1 MGHGITTTDNMFS
14 VREMPW
20 HNLVEPLPDYPTRE
34 EAQQIAHPWEP
45 IEVPVY
51 RAVPQIIDG
60 EPVTTYEQIPGSK
73 GIERSDNGDHLGVV
87 NETLGIVTN
96 NDLWDVAEAVAHA
109 DGGGAQGPVQY
120 ETAGSLDGGRKVW
133 ALLRFTEPLQI
144 SGDPHGATIPF
155 FALQNSHDGTGSFR
169 GQAINTRIVCANTSS
184 AADTEAKRS
193 GYEFTFR
200 HSRNVRQRVEEAKA
214 AVSLWREQVTMW
226 QTAMEHLLTVHVS
239 NAQLHR
245 FVEEFHPMPAQSQI
259 SDRVR
264 GNVEKARG
272 ELTSILDGATCADVR
287 NTAYGLTQAGIEWSQ
302 HYRSTKGKD
311 DRTRME
317 SHFKRAMLTTNR
329 LGHDTM
335 ALALEVAAS

>member
-1 MGHGITTTDNMFS
+1 MGSGITDTDNMFS

-20 HNLVEPLPDYPTRE
+20 HRLVDPLPDYPTRE

-51 RAVPQIIDG
+51 RAVPQIVND
-60 EPVTTYEQIPGSK
+60 EPVTTYEPIPGSK

-96 NDLWDVAEAVAHA
+96 NDLWDVAEAVAGA
-109 DGGGAQGPVQY
+109 EGAQGPVQF
-120 ETAGSLDGGRKVW
+120 ETAGSLDGGRRVW
-133 ALLRFTEPLQI
+133 ALLRFQEPMQI
-144 SGDPHGATIPF
+144 AGDPHGATIPF
-155 FALQNSHDGTGSFR
+155 FALQNSHDGSGSFR

-184 AADTEAKRS
+184 AADVEAKRS

-200 HSRNVRQRVEEAKA
+200 HSSKVRERVEEAKA
-214 AVSLWREQVTMW
+214 AVGLWREQVTMW
-226 QTAMEHLLTVHVS
+226 QTAMEHLLTLRVTGE
-239 NAQLHR
+239 QIER
-245 FVEEFHPMPAQSQI
+245 FITEFHPMPPASQI

-264 GNVEKARG
+264 GNVEKARA
-272 ELTSILDGATCADVR
+272 ELNGILTGPTCADVR
-287 NTAYGLTQAGIEWSQ
+287 FTAYGLTQAGIEWSQ
-302 HYRSTKGKD
+302 HYRATKGKD

-335 ALALEVAAS
+335 NLAVEVARS